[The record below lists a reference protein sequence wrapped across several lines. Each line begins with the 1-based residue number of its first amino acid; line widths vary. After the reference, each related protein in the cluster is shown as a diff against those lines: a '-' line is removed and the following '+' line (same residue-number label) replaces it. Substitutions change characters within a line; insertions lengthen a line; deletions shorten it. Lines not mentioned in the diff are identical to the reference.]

1 MDDTSDDAVEG
12 TDQTDQAMQQ
22 DQGGDGADTGT
33 DQPVI
38 STPAP
43 SPVPTAPAGNFD
55 QDMNHLMIHLGD
67 LKAFLARWEHN
78 AGGKVGEVVAYLK
91 AIL

>member
-1 MDDTSDDAVEG
+1 MDDTSDEAPQG

-22 DQGGDGADTGT
+22 DQGGADTGT

-67 LKAFLARWEHN
+67 LKAFLLRFEHEVD
-78 AGGKVGEVVAYLK
+78 GKVGEVVAYLK
-91 AIL
+91 ANL